1 MTSLRHLLH
10 APEILV
16 APGVYDGTGARLA
29 QAAGFRALYVSGFQT
44 AASALG
50 LPDVGYVTMTQM
62 LRRVE
67 AICDVA
73 GVPVI
78 ADADTGYGNPLSV
91 RRTVRAW
98 ERAGAAALHIEDQT
112 SPKRCGHMLG
122 RDVIPA
128 ADMVQ
133 KVRAAVDARRDDDL
147 VIIARTDART
157 TRGLNEAIDRAAAY
171 HEAGADLLFIESPE
185 SLDEMRRIAEA
196 FRGVVPVL
204 SNQIEGG
211 RTPLPGVAALQEM
224 GYSLAL
230 FSLGTAF
237 AAAKGMEAYLRA
249 LAAGSAPPAM
259 TGFDEFNALV
269 GLEEHTALDA
279 RYTG

>member
-1 MTSLRHLLH
+1 MTSLRRLLY

-73 GVPVI
+73 AVPVI

-128 ADMVQ
+128 AEMVQ
-133 KVRAAVDARRDDDL
+133 KVRAAVDARRDDDF

-157 TRGLNEAIDRAAAY
+157 TRGLNEAIDRGAAY

-211 RTPLPGVAALQEM
+211 RTPLPGVAALQDM

-237 AAAKGMEAYLRA
+237 AAAAGMRAYLRA
-249 LAAGSAPPAM
+249 LATGDTPPAM
-259 TGFDEFNALV
+259 TGFDEFNALI
-269 GLEEHTALDA
+269 GLDEHAALEA